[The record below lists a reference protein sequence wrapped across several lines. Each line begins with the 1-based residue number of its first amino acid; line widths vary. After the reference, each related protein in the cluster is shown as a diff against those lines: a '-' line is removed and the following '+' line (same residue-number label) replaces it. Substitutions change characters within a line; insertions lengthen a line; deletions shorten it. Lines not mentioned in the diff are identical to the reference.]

1 MSDTDKSRWK
11 ARKDTAR
18 ILLTEQKNKH
28 KAAHNQAVTNV
39 VYADACKPAPGTHP
53 AILLMETAHDEVQI
67 HTARHHEDMFAIY
80 DQALTKL
87 ETIPDESDEEGAN
100 G

>member
-1 MSDTDKSRWK
+1 MSNTDESRWK

-53 AILLMETAHDEVQI
+53 AILLMETAHHQDQM
-67 HTARHHEDMFAIY
+67 HTARHHEAMFAIY
-80 DQALTKL
+80 DQALSKL
-87 ETIPDESDEEGAN
+87 KTIPDESEDN
-100 G
+100 